1 MSNKLHLTIVSQE
14 KKLLDAQVDEV
25 IAPASQGE
33 VAILPEH
40 IPLFTK
46 LNPGELRYKQGNKE
60 YSVVVSSGFLNV
72 DDEGKITVI
81 VDSAYDARSL
91 SLRQAKEAI
100 KAAQENLKT
109 AKSKQ
114 DRTELIKAEAALRF
128 ALLQEKIAEKA
139 KRA

>member
-14 KKLLDAQVDEV
+14 KKLLDVQVDEV
-25 IAPASQGE
+25 IAPAVLGE
-33 VAILPEH
+33 ITILPGH
-40 IPLFTK
+40 ISLFTK
-46 LNPGELRYKQGNKE
+46 LNPGELRYKQGSKE

-72 DDEGKITVI
+72 NDEGQVIVI
-81 VDSAYDARSL
+81 VDSAYEARSL
-91 SLRQAKEAI
+91 SLKQARDAV
-100 KAAQENLKT
+100 KAAKENLKQ
-109 AKSKQ
+109 AKSGK